1 MRVEQIEQVEPSEKV
16 QQRRRVV
23 FGGVALLL
31 LVFAIQVVS
40 VVRQESL
47 TWDEGDHIFAGYMSW
62 KTHDFGF
69 NPEHPPLMKS
79 LATIPLLWLPLKV
92 PADQHREFKAEAY
105 LDGRDLLFGNAPA
118 YSAESLTFRVRMAAG
133 VVALLLAMTVF
144 FTASEMF
151 GAGAGLLALA
161 ILAFDPNVLA
171 HSALVTT
178 DAGVSC
184 FFLASVY
191 AFYRYVKAPSAG
203 RLVVAGLASG
213 LALATKHSAV
223 LLLPML
229 VSLAAAEVVFRFNPE
244 HTRVRSLGRSVA
256 RMGGVLAAI
265 AVIAVV
271 VLWSFYGFR
280 YNARPG
286 ALRLDPSLVEY
297 VKPLRAVE
305 AKAILLL
312 ARLHVLP
319 ESYLYGLA
327 DVRAMANGMPSFIF
341 GRVFD
346 HGVWYYFPSVLVIKS
361 SLGYLGL
368 VILAFAAVIVGRLRR
383 WREIVYL
390 LVPAGIYFWV
400 AMGSSLNIGARHIL
414 PVYVFL
420 TVFAAGGCWAW
431 IAGPI
436 HADPTHAAIRLLHEW
451 GTQLFV
457 SRKWAVIVGVLL
469 LAHVGSALKSDPNY
483 MAYSNEL
490 WGGPSKTYKY
500 LSDSNTDWAQ
510 QLLAVKKYTDERGLK
525 ECWFAYFAD
534 PFLRPR
540 DYGIPCKPLPTPDS
554 TWAKTQYEVPEV
566 IHGPVLISA
575 GDWMWFET
583 GSNVLNPYQ
592 QFNHLEPVTSIQD
605 GVLVYEGEFRIPL
618 ATALSHVLRS
628 AELLGQKKVDEAIAE
643 AQTAVKIAPD
653 GLQTQMAL
661 GDALSA
667 ARRKDEARAAYG
679 KALGIVSAM
688 EHGARESWSER
699 IRKKM

>member
-1 MRVEQIEQVEPSEKV
+1 MKVVQVETIEQSDLVR
-16 QQRRRVV
+16 QRRIVI
-23 FGGVALLL
+23 GGAFLLL
-31 LVFAIQVVS
+31 LCFAIQVVS
-40 VVRQESL
+40 VIRQESL

-62 KTHDFGF
+62 KTGDFGF

-79 LATIPLLWLPLKV
+79 LATIPLLGLPLKV
-92 PADQHREFKAEAY
+92 PADQHRPFKEEAY
-105 LDGRDLLFGNAPA
+105 FDGRNLLFGNAPA
-118 YSAESLTFRVRMAAG
+118 YSAEMLTLRVRLAAG
-133 VVALLLAMTVF
+133 IVALLLAVTVF
-144 FTASEMF
+144 LTASEMF

-161 ILAFDPNVLA
+161 ILTFDPNVLA

-191 AFYRYVKAPSAG
+191 AFYRYVKAPSFG
-203 RLVVAGLASG
+203 RLVVAGLAAGLG
-213 LALATKHSAV
+213 LASKHSAV

-229 VSLAAAEVVFRFNPE
+229 VSLAMLEVVFRFDA
-244 HTRVRSLGRSVA
+244 VRESSWVKRALRMAGSLAVIG
-256 RMGGVLAAI
+256 
-265 AVIAVV
+265 VIAVF

-286 ALRLDPSLVEY
+286 ALRLDPTLAEY
-297 VKPLRAVE
+297 VKPLRAIE
-305 AKAILLL
+305 AKGILLL
-312 ARLHVLP
+312 ARFHILP

-327 DVRAMANGMPSFIF
+327 DVRSMANGMPSFIF
-341 GRVFD
+341 GRVFN
-346 HGVWYYFPSVLVIKS
+346 HGVWYYFPAVLTIKS
-361 SLGYLGL
+361 TLGYLGL
-368 VILAFAAVIVGRLRR
+368 AVVAFAAVVAKRLRR
-383 WREIVYL
+383 WREVVYL

-420 TVFAAGGCWAW
+420 SVFAAGGCWAW
-431 IAGPI
+431 VGKGDVGRE
-436 HADPTHAAIRLLHEW
+436 ADFSTPLRSGRNDRVWAA
-451 GTQLFV
+451 V
-457 SRKWAVIVGVLL
+457 VGVLL
-469 LAHVGSALKSDPNY
+469 LAHVVSSAKAYPNY

-510 QLLAVKKYTDERGLK
+510 QLLAVKKYLDERGIR

-554 TWAKTQYEVPEV
+554 TWAKMQYEVPEV
-566 IHGPVLISA
+566 VHGPVLISA
-575 GDWMWFET
+575 GDWMWFEG
-583 GSNVLNPYQ
+583 GSNMLNPYR

-605 GVLVYEGEFRIPL
+605 GVLVYEGDFRIPL
-618 ATALSHVLRS
+618 AAALSHVLRS
-628 AELLGQKKVDEAIAE
+628 AELLERKKVDEAVAE
-643 AQTAVKIAPD
+643 AQRAVAIAPD

-661 GDALSA
+661 GDALA
-667 ARRKDEARAAYG
+667 AAGRKDEARAAYG
-679 KALGIVSAM
+679 KALEIAAMM

>member
-1 MRVEQIEQVEPSEKV
+1 MKVQVETIERSDLLG
-16 QQRRRVV
+16 QRRFV
-23 FGGVALLL
+23 FAGAFVLL

-40 VVRQESL
+40 VIRQESL

-62 KTHDFGF
+62 KTGDFGF

-79 LATIPLLWLPLKV
+79 LATIPLLGLPLKV
-92 PADQHREFKAEAY
+92 PADQHREFKQEAY
-105 LDGRDLLFGNAPA
+105 FDGRELLFGNAPA
-118 YSAESLTFRVRMAAG
+118 YSAESLTLRVRLAAG
-133 VVALLLAMTVF
+133 IVALLLAVVVF
-144 FTASEMF
+144 LTASEMF

-161 ILAFDPNVLA
+161 ILTFDPNVLA

-203 RLVVAGLASG
+203 RLAVVGLAAGLGLAS
-213 LALATKHSAV
+213 KHSAV

-229 VSLAAAEVVFRFNPE
+229 GSLALLEVVFRFD
-244 HTRVRSLGRSVA
+244 TDAVRESSWLKRA
-256 RMGGVLAAI
+256 LRMAGALAI
-265 AVIAVV
+265 VGVIAVV
-271 VLWSFYGFR
+271 VLWGFYGFR

-286 ALRLDPSLVEY
+286 VLRLDPTLAEY

-305 AKAILLL
+305 ASGILFL

-327 DVRAMANGMPSFIF
+327 DVRSMANGMPTFIF
-341 GRVFD
+341 GRVFN
-346 HGVWYYFPSVLVIKS
+346 HGVWYYFPAVLTIKS
-361 SLGYLGL
+361 TLGYLGL
-368 VILAFAAVIVGRLRR
+368 AIVAFAAVFAKRLRR

-420 TVFAAGGCWAW
+420 AVFAAGGCWAW
-431 IAGPI
+431 IERNGVWNRRW
-436 HADPTHAAIRLLHEW
+436 AA
-451 GTQLFV
+451 
-457 SRKWAVIVGVLL
+457 AVGVLL
-469 LAHVGSALKSDPNY
+469 LAHVVSSAKAYPNY

-490 WGGPSKTYKY
+490 WGGPSKTYKV

-510 QLLAVKKYTDERGLK
+510 QLLAVKKYTDARGIK

-534 PFLRPR
+534 PFLRAQ

-554 TWAKTQYEVPEV
+554 MWGKVEHEVPEV
-566 IHGPVLISA
+566 VHGPVLISA
-575 GDWMWFET
+575 GDWMWFEG
-583 GSNVLNPYQ
+583 GSNVLSPYQ

-618 ATALSHVLRS
+618 ASALSHVLRS
-628 AELLGQKKVDEAIAE
+628 SALLEQKKVDEAVAE
-643 AQTAVKIAPD
+643 AQTAATIAPD

-667 ARRKDEARAAYG
+667 AGRKDEARVAYG
-679 KALGIVSAM
+679 KALEIVGTM
-688 EHGARESWSER
+688 EHGARESWSDR

>member
-1 MRVEQIEQVEPSEKV
+1 MTVQVETIEQSDLVR
-16 QQRRRVV
+16 QRRATIGSA
-23 FGGVALLL
+23 FLLL

-79 LATIPLLWLPLKV
+79 LATVPLLGLPLKV
-92 PADQHREFKAEAY
+92 PPDQHREFKTEAY
-105 LDGRDLLFGNAPA
+105 LDGRELLFNNAP
-118 YSAESLTFRVRMAAG
+118 YSAESLTFRARMAAG
-133 VVALLLAMTVF
+133 IAALLLAVVVF
-144 FTASEMF
+144 LAASEMF

-161 ILAFDPNVLA
+161 IQTFDPNVLA

-191 AFYRYVKAPSAG
+191 AFYRYVKAPSLG

-229 VSLAAAEVVFRFNPE
+229 VSLAAAEVAFRFDPE
-244 HTRVRSLGRSVA
+244 QTRVRSLGRRVA

-265 AVIAVV
+265 SVIAVV

-305 AKAILLL
+305 AKGILLL

-368 VILAFAAVIVGRLRR
+368 VILAFAAVMVGRLRR
-383 WREIVYL
+383 WREMVYL

-431 IAGPI
+431 IAE
-436 HADPTHAAIRLLHEW
+436 PTHAALRPRHEW
-451 GTQLFV
+451 STRLN
-457 SRKWAVIVGVLL
+457 RKWAVVVGVLL
-469 LAHVGSALKSDPNY
+469 LAHVVSALKAYPNY

-500 LSDSNTDWAQ
+500 LSDSNADWAQ
-510 QLLAVKKYTDERGLK
+510 QLLAVKKYTDERGIK
-525 ECWFAYFAD
+525 ECWFAYFAN
-534 PFLRPR
+534 PLLRPQ
-540 DYGIPCKPLPTPDS
+540 DYGIPCQSLPTPDS
-554 TWAKTQYEVPEV
+554 GWAKERYEVPEV

-575 GDWMWFET
+575 GDWMWFES
-583 GSNVLNPYQ
+583 GSNVLNPYR
-592 QFNHLEPVTSIQD
+592 QFNHMEPATSIQD

-618 ATALSHVLRS
+618 ASALSHAQRS
-628 AELLGQKKVDEAIAE
+628 ADLLEQKKVDEAVSE
-643 AQTAVKIAPD
+643 AQTAVRIAPD

-667 ARRKDEARAAYG
+667 AGRKDEARVAYG
-679 KALGIVSAM
+679 KALEIVATM
-688 EHGARESWSER
+688 EHGARESRSER

>member
-1 MRVEQIEQVEPSEKV
+1 MTVQVETIEQSDLVR
-16 QQRRRVV
+16 QRRATIGSA
-23 FGGVALLL
+23 FLLL

-79 LATIPLLWLPLKV
+79 LATIPLQGLPLKV
-92 PADQHREFKAEAY
+92 PPDQHREFKTEAY
-105 LDGRDLLFGNAPA
+105 LDGRELLFNNAP

-133 VVALLLAMTVF
+133 IAALLLAVVVLLA
-144 FTASEMF
+144 ASEMF

-161 ILAFDPNVLA
+161 ILTFDPNVLA

-191 AFYRYVKAPSAG
+191 AFYRYVKAPSMG

-431 IAGPI
+431 IAEVS
-436 HADPTHAAIRLLHEW
+436 TRLN
-451 GTQLFV
+451 
-457 SRKWAVIVGVLL
+457 RKWALVVGVLL
-469 LAHVGSALKSDPNY
+469 LAHVVSALKAYPNY

-510 QLLAVKKYTDERGLK
+510 QLLAVKKYTDERGIK
-525 ECWFAYFAD
+525 ECWFAYFAT
-534 PFLRPR
+534 PLLRPQ
-540 DYGIPCKPLPTPDS
+540 DYGIPCKSLPTPDS
-554 TWAKTQYEVPEV
+554 GWAKERYEVPEV

-575 GDWMWFET
+575 GDWMWFES
-583 GSNVLNPYQ
+583 GSNVLNPYR
-592 QFNHLEPVTSIQD
+592 QFNHMEPATSIQD

-618 ATALSHVLRS
+618 ASALSHAQRS
-628 AELLGQKKVDEAIAE
+628 ADLLEQKKVDEAVSE
-643 AQTAVKIAPD
+643 AQTAVRIAPD

-661 GDALSA
+661 GDALLA
-667 ARRKDEARAAYG
+667 AGRKDEARVAYG
-679 KALGIVSAM
+679 KALEIVATM